1 MQQMKGSLRKLKGT
15 LNSAVEY
22 SFRLDEGEIPLA
34 DALGKKVLLSFEG
47 VINCIQ
53 CGRKS
58 SKSFQQGYCYPCYR
72 RLMECNLCIIHPER
86 CRVEEGGCPKDDWAH
101 AHCHQSHII
110 YLANSSGLKV
120 GITRETQVPT
130 RWIDQ
135 GACQAIPI
143 FKVSNRYQAGAIEVA
158 MKAYVADKT
167 NWRKMLKNDV
177 EVIDLCER
185 RDQLLSE
192 AQADID
198 KVVKGFSAGAVERLN
213 EEPISLDYPVLEY
226 PTKVSSL
233 SLDKQPEI
241 EGQLMG
247 IKGQYFILDNGV
259 LNIRKFGGYQVSFSL
274 A

>member
-1 MQQMKGSLRKLKGT
+1 MEKISGSLRKLKGT
-15 LNSAVEY
+15 LDSLVNY
-22 SFRLDEGEIPLA
+22 HFRLDDNEIPLA
-34 DALGKKVLLSFEG
+34 DALGKKISLSFDG
-47 VINCIQ
+47 TINCIQ
-53 CGRKS
+53 CERQTK
-58 SKSFQQGYCYPCYR
+58 KSFQQGYCYPCYR

-101 AHCHQSHII
+101 AHCHQEHII

-143 FKVSNRYQAGAIEVA
+143 FKVQNRYQAGAIEVA
-158 MKAYVADKT
+158 MKSYVADKT

-177 EVIDLCER
+177 EVIDMKER
-185 RDQLLSE
+185 RDALLSE
-192 AQADID
+192 ARVDID
-198 KVVKGFSAGAVERLN
+198 KVIAGFSAGDVEAVN
-213 EEPISLDYPVLEY
+213 IEPINLEYPVMEY

-233 SLDKQPEI
+233 SLDKQALI
-241 EGQLMG
+241 EGQLVG
-247 IKGQYFILDNGV
+247 IKGQYLILDIGV

-274 A
+274 E